1 MSPRVSTRRLVGLL
15 WLSVGWLLLSCI
27 PVLAHATL
35 LQATPAAGA
44 RLDEPPEQ
52 VRLRFNEPVN
62 AEFDP
67 LEVRD
72 ASGKRVDQDDARIDP
87 NDARV
92 LVEGLKEMPK
102 GSYKVEWRVTS
113 VDGHV
118 VSGEYGFSVTGSGGQ
133 DPQNAVNNGI
143 QPAANNDEGIFSVFP
158 RTVVY
163 GALSIGVLTLMIVLG
178 LLVSRLAGRWGKG

>member
-1 MSPRVSTRRLVGLL
+1 MSPRVSPWRLVGLL

-27 PVLAHATL
+27 PALAHATL
-35 LQATPAAGA
+35 LQATPAGEA
-44 RLDEPPEQ
+44 RLGESPEQ
-52 VRLRFNEPVN
+52 VRLRFNEPVD

-67 LEVRD
+67 LKVYD
-72 ASGKRVDQDDARIDP
+72 ADGKRVDEDDARIDP
-87 NDARV
+87 DDARV
-92 LVEGLKEMPK
+92 LVEGLKELPK

-133 DPQNAVNNGI
+133 GARNDADDSN
-143 QPAANNDEGIFSVFP
+143 QPAGSSGESAFEVFP

-163 GALSIGVLTLMIVLG
+163 GALSIGVLALVIVLG
-178 LLVSRLAGRWGKG
+178 LLVTRLVGRWGKG